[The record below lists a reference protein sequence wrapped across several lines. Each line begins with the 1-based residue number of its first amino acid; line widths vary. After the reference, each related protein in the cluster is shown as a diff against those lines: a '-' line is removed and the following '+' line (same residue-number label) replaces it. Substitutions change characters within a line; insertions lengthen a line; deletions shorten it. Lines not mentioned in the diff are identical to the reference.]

1 MSEKFIRVTSGP
13 SELEIIEVEDPSAGH
28 NFSTILMEG
37 YTYLLLACSFTL
49 ETSVVVASRI
59 ALIEFHL
66 ATHPLLVAPP
76 EGLQSASETLK
87 YRFYVN
93 AYPLD
98 LSAASGD
105 MVARLPSRFFF
116 PGGVRIFSSV
126 HAIDVADQISN
137 VTLYL
142 QKWPVLVG

>member
-13 SELEIIEVEDPSAGH
+13 SSLEVVEVEDPSAGQ
-28 NFSTILMEG
+28 NFSTILDEG
-37 YTYLLLACSFTL
+37 YTYLLLSCSFQL
-49 ETSVVVASRI
+49 VASVVVATRI

-66 ATHPLLVAPP
+66 GTHLLTVIPP
-76 EGLQSASETLK
+76 EGTQVASETLK

-98 LSAASGD
+98 MSAASTD
-105 MVARLPSRFFF
+105 MVARLPARFFI
-116 PGGVRIFSSV
+116 PGGVRIVSDIY
-126 HAIDVADQISN
+126 AIDVADQISD

-142 QKWPVLVG
+142 QKWPVLVV